1 MVRTAH
7 INTKTMFVLRHQ
19 ECTISIGHWNL
30 QKWTFSILFPVQSKK
45 EEPQIW
51 QLLPVDCWSTC
62 CCFFS
67 NCIWTSLANSGPCAI
82 KLHQTANQPYFEH
95 RRFFYRKALS
105 GATLG
110 IIFVYRYTGE
120 LSYVGECCNY
130 TIQRF
135 FSGHSDGQLFKLR
148 QFLFLPQLFQYW
160 IVLINSIKTTK
171 WHFVHWTH
179 YGLSRILRQAFMKV
193 GIGLCYSQGSYWL

>member
-1 MVRTAH
+1 MYNIHWTLKPSEVNVFCLVSSAVQERRATDLTAASCRLLVH
-7 INTKTMFVLRHQ
+7 VL
-19 ECTISIGHWNL
+19 
-30 QKWTFSILFPVQSKK
+30 LF
-45 EEPQIW
+45 
-51 QLLPVDCWSTC
+51 
-62 CCFFS
+62 FFS

-95 RRFFYRKALS
+95 RRFFYRKVLS

-110 IIFVYRYTGE
+110 IILVYRYTGE
-120 LSYVGECCNY
+120 LSHVGECCNY
-130 TIQRF
+130 TIERF
-135 FSGHSDGQLFKLR
+135 FFGHSDGQLFKLR

-193 GIGLCYSQGSYWL
+193 GIGLCYSLGSYWL